1 MSMFG
6 RVLVPLDGS
15 PLAESILSQIR
26 RILFWKD
33 SEIVLMRAVEL
44 PPLFGGHEP
53 SSLARADEEANAY
66 LRGQEL
72 KLAEKGARVRSLVRS
87 GPAAGTIL
95 EVAESEKATLVAMTT
110 HGRSGLSRWAFGSVA
125 EKVLRASPVPLL
137 LTRSFVADASGTA
150 RATTPEELRVRK
162 ILVPIELSELSL
174 EVVPYVAEWARLF
187 DAKVLLLNVCGQETA
202 CDVPVVEMTHAHEK
216 LRESGVAAEPLMR
229 QGDPAV
235 QILEASRDLS
245 VDFIAMTTHGRS
257 GPSRWT
263 LGSVAEKVLRH
274 ASMPVL
280 LVRGTRTGSSSRVT
294 QALERTII

>member
-1 MSMFG
+1 MSMFE

-15 PLAESILSQIR
+15 PLAETILSQIR

-33 SEIVLMRAVEL
+33 SEIVLLRAIEL
-44 PPLFGGHEP
+44 PPLFGSHEA
-53 SSLARADEEANAY
+53 SYLARAEEEAKAY

-72 KLAEKGARVRSLVRS
+72 KLAEKGVRVRSLVRS
-87 GPAAGTIL
+87 GTAAGTIL
-95 EVAESEKATLVAMTT
+95 EIAESERADLIAMTT
-110 HGRSGLSRWAFGSVA
+110 HGRSGLSRWTFGSVA

-137 LTRSFVADASGTA
+137 LTRSFVTDGFRTA
-150 RATTPEELRVRK
+150 RAAAPDELRVKK

-174 EVVPYVAEWARLF
+174 EIVPYVAELARLF

-202 CDVPVVEMTHAHEK
+202 CDVPVVEMTHAYEQ
-216 LRESGVAAEPLMR
+216 LREGGVAAEPLIR

-235 QILEASRDLS
+235 QILDASRDLS

-263 LGSVAEKVLRH
+263 LGSVAEKVLRQ
-274 ASMPVL
+274 ATMPVL
-280 LVRGTRTGSSSRVT
+280 LVRRARIGSAGRVT